1 MRFVQA
7 CLQSFDGDA
16 FSQGGG
22 VGEGQGGGGVEGE
35 EGIQELK
42 ISLLFA
48 KLPEMQTHQILHAY
62 LTTLTRKI

>member
-22 VGEGQGGGGVEGE
+22 GGVEGGGGGGDGKE
-35 EGIQELK
+35 GEGKEGIRE
-42 ISLLFA
+42 
-48 KLPEMQTHQILHAY
+48 
-62 LTTLTRKI
+62 